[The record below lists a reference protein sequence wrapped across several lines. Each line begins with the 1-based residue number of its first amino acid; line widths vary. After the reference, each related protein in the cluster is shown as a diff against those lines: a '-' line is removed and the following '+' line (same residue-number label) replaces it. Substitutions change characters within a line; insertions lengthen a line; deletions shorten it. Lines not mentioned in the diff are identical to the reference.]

1 MEWETCERT
10 PTQRSFT
17 DTLLHPSLAFNSQFH
32 AYSKEVAINGDSN
45 VFSIFSHVSA
55 LATAI
60 TSHSI
65 NYNMTFPNVTLPNFD
80 ARAKDVGQS
89 SVIPLVLYI
98 PMVRDSDR
106 AGWEAFTATQHWLE
120 QDLEYNADMDIHP
133 GPVPPKIFSYSESL
147 FKADADYGLPPE
159 DMKEAP
165 SEDEEEVGEG
175 DEGEGMES
183 EDEQGRQL
191 ESSAGGG
198 FVDED
203 DAFLDGTSFPLW
215 QFGPL
220 PRNAS
225 VIKLDLLTNPAF
237 EEAITTGMFV
247 KRDILSGVMD
257 LDFLYNSQGWQP
269 GVAPR
274 SVAVVPVKEDF
285 HEDSPVV
292 GLVMG
297 TIKWSDLFEGL
308 LPRGT
313 KGLLAAVE
321 DTCGKD
327 FAFMIEG
334 DEAVFLGY
342 GTAENFTE
350 STNSRFTD
358 FFEIAE
364 AVRDNDNALGTVQ
377 ADHREAC
384 EVTLTLYST
393 KAYEDSCT
401 TNSPAVYTSA
411 VVLLFVVTIVT
422 FVLYD
427 CWVTRR
433 QRKLMAQAK
442 RSDAIVS
449 SLFPKHVQ
457 QRMME
462 EAGSADEANAKG
474 KWNGRL
480 ASKQQHGDAYHD
492 GNIIASEASR
502 GARPIA
508 DLYAESTIMF
518 ADIVGFTQ
526 WSSCRVP
533 SDVFTLL
540 ESIFA
545 AFDEV
550 ATRRRVY
557 KVRLKKSRRVACYGT
572 LLHATGLR
580 CS

>member
-1 MEWETCERT
+1 
-10 PTQRSFT
+10 
-17 DTLLHPSLAFNSQFH
+17 
-32 AYSKEVAINGDSN
+32 

-60 TSHSI
+60 TSHAI

-80 ARAKDVGQS
+80 ARVKDVGQS
-89 SVIPLVLYI
+89 SIIPLVLYI
-98 PMVRDSDR
+98 PMVHDADR

-120 QDLEYNADMDIHP
+120 QDVKYNADLEVHP
-133 GPVPPKIFSYSESL
+133 GPVPPKIFSYSEGL
-147 FKADADYGLPPE
+147 FKADPDYDLPPE

-165 SEDEEEVGEG
+165 SEDGDEDGEVETE
-175 DEGEGMES
+175 DERLRNLKDREGEGVV
-183 EDEQGRQL
+183 DQDDQFL
-191 ESSAGGG
+191 E
-198 FVDED
+198 
-203 DAFLDGTSFPLW
+203 GTSFPLW
-215 QFGPL
+215 QLGPL

-225 VIKLDLLTNPAF
+225 ILKLDLLTNPSF

-257 LDFLYNSQGWQP
+257 LDFLYNSQRWQP
-269 GVAPR
+269 GEAPR
-274 SVAVVPVKEDF
+274 SVAIVPVKEDLY
-285 HEDSPVV
+285 EDSPVV

-308 LPRGT
+308 LPQGT
-313 KGLLAAVE
+313 EGLLAAVE

-327 FAFMIEG
+327 FVFMIQG
-334 DEAVFLGY
+334 DEAEFLGY
-342 GTAENFTE
+342 GTADNFTE
-350 STNSRFTD
+350 SAKSRFVD

-377 ADHREAC
+377 QDHREAC

-401 TNSPAVYTSA
+401 TNRPAVFTTA
-411 VVLLFVVTIVT
+411 VVMVFVVTIVA
-422 FVLYD
+422 FVVYD
-427 CWVTRR
+427 LLVTRR

-462 EAGSADEANAKG
+462 EAGSADEANTKG
-474 KWNGRL
+474 KWKGRL
-480 ASKQQHGDAYHD
+480 ASKPGDFHSD
-492 GNIIASEASR
+492 GNVIDR
-502 GARPIA
+502 GSRPIA

-526 WSSCRVP
+526 WASCRVP

-550 ATRRRVY
+550 ANRRRIY
-557 KVRLKKSRRVACYGT
+557 KVRLLMTRRVAFYAPIDYELPLELTVCLCAVVAYRSKRS
-572 LLHATGLR
+572 ATATSLR
-580 CS
+580 VAYRRLGKTTRSSWLGSLETA